1 MRLFLIFV
9 TETIS
14 KSDEGQPR
22 PKYIF
27 NKCGTIIY
35 FFTLQRFG
43 PSPSRNFRYSLVS
56 CFYVSLFSDIGSQIR
71 NRARVKRLQPSPTPI
86 TWSCPGWY
94 IKTADG
100 MKTDPCTQ
108 RRKAE
113 KKPKKK
119 WPVSEFNEFR
129 PRLKSLKNRF

>member
-1 MRLFLIFV
+1 MWQKQSQELTR
-9 TETIS
+9 
-14 KSDEGQPR
+14 DQPR

-113 KKPKKK
+113 KKPKKNVLC
-119 WPVSEFNEFR
+119 PNLMNLSHVSNPSKTGFNWS
-129 PRLKSLKNRF
+129 PA